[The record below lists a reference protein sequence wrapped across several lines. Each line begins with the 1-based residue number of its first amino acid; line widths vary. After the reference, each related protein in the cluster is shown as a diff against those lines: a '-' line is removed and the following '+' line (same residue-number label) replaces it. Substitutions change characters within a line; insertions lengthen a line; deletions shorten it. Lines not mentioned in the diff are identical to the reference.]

1 MENKKGTDKR
11 SSRSS
16 VSLADDHELFP
27 DAKTLLISVKRTRRF
42 LERTAR
48 ELLAGGTKYII
59 LSGLGDA
66 LPLCVQLQASLESK
80 NAAVTVK
87 IETSYSYFKTNFGF
101 TPGLKI
107 YMEKHADFKGSRISP
122 GYVSFHEKTE
132 SGPTPLYDERAEEYT
147 CSLNAGD
154 NGLYIG
160 GEGINRAF
168 ADLLTSTNHSVDKY
182 EALFKELLEK
192 AVKENGE
199 KTDEEV
205 KATIF
210 DNVDKQYHDV
220 KFALCRI
227 RNSLKKGNDYTVGSV
242 FIVIFKKGFP
252 FKNDRNMGM
261 VYIVGPKGKNFGSAE
276 EFLEAVEDTAE
287 NLMTALCDYNGHV
300 KREAVRK
307 NYKMNICRICLFSG
321 GIFRHPN
328 ANKFSVAKAILS
340 GLAKGYRHGASPRL
354 NFAYDE
360 DAFKEAWIETTGL
373 QVYNRDE

>member
-1 MENKKGTDKR
+1 MESKKTTEKR
-11 SSRSS
+11 SAQSS
-16 VSLADDHELFP
+16 NSAADENELYP
-27 DAKTLLISVKRTRRF
+27 DAKTLLVSVKRTRRF

-48 ELLAGGTKYII
+48 ELLAGGTRYII

-66 LPLCVQLQASLESK
+66 LPLCVELQASLESR

-87 IETSYSYFKTNFGF
+87 IETSYNYFKTNYGF

-122 GYVSFHEKTE
+122 GYVSFHEKSD
-132 SGPTPLYDERAEEYT
+132 SGPTPLYDEHAEEYT

-154 NGLYIG
+154 NGLYVG

-168 ADLLTSTNHSVDKY
+168 SEMLSSNSHTVDKY

-192 AVKENGE
+192 AIKENE
-199 KTDEEV
+199 DKVDEDI
-205 KATIF
+205 KATVYE
-210 DNVDKQYHDV
+210 NVEKQYPDV

-227 RNSLKKGNDYTVGSV
+227 RNSLKKGTDFTVGSV
-242 FIVIFKKGFP
+242 FVVIFKKRFP

-261 VYIVGPKGKNFGSAE
+261 VYVVGPKGKNFGSGE
-276 EFLEAVEDTAE
+276 SFLAAVEDTAE
-287 NLMTALCDYNGHV
+287 NLMTALCDYNGYV
-300 KREAVRK
+300 KRETVRK
-307 NYKMNICRICLFSG
+307 NHRMNICRICLFSG
-321 GIFRHPN
+321 GIFKPPN
-328 ANKFSVAKAILS
+328 VKKFSVAKAILN

-373 QVYNRDE
+373 PVYSREE

>member
-1 MENKKGTDKR
+1 MDNKKAAEKHSVR
-11 SSRSS
+11 SSNSI
-16 VSLADDHELFP
+16 ADENELFP

-48 ELLAGGTKYII
+48 ELLAGGTRYII

-87 IETSYSYFKTNFGF
+87 IETSYSYFKTNYGF

-122 GYVSFHEKTE
+122 GYVSFHEKLE
-132 SGPTPLYDERAEEYT
+132 SGPTPLYDEHTEEYT

-154 NGLYIG
+154 NGLYVG
-160 GEGINRAF
+160 GDGINRAF
-168 ADLLTSTNHSVDKY
+168 SEMLTAGGHSVDKY
-182 EALFKELLEK
+182 EALFKELLAK

-199 KTDEEV
+199 KSDEEV
-205 KATIF
+205 KATVF
-210 DNVDKQYHDV
+210 ENVEKQYPDV

-227 RNSLKKGNDYTVGSV
+227 RNSLKKGNDFTVGSV
-242 FIVIFKKGFP
+242 FVVIFKKGFP
-252 FKNDRNMGM
+252 YKNERNMGM
-261 VYIVGPKGKNFGSAE
+261 VYVVGPKGKNFGSAE
-276 EFLEAVEDTAE
+276 GFLEAVEDTAE

-300 KREAVRK
+300 KRETVRR
-307 NYKMNICRICLFSG
+307 NYRMNICRICLFSG
-321 GIFRHPN
+321 GIFKHPN
-328 ANKFSVAKAILS
+328 ANKFSVAKAILG
-340 GLAKGYRHGASPRL
+340 GLARGYRHGASPRL

-360 DAFKEAWIETTGL
+360 DAFKEAWIQTTGL
-373 QVYNRDE
+373 QVYAREE